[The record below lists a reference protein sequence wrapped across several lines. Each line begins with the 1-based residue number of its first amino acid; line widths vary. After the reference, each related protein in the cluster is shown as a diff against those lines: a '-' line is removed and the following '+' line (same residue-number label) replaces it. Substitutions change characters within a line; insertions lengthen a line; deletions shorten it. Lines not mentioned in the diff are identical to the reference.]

1 MYACVFVCVCACMC
15 VCACVLKI
23 TCTYVKYLRKFKAN
37 IKLHCQVLAIDSLG
51 STQLKAM
58 LHYIYSVATNW
69 DGIYDND
76 AGI

>member
-1 MYACVFVCVCACMC
+1 MC
-15 VCACVLKI
+15 VYACVLKI
-23 TCTYVKYLRKFKAN
+23 TCTYVKYLQKFKAN

-51 STQLKAM
+51 SAQLKAM
-58 LHYIYSVATNW
+58 LHYISAVATNW

>member
-1 MYACVFVCVCACMC
+1 MRVCARVCVRMHVC

-23 TCTYVKYLRKFKAN
+23 TCTYVKYLQIFKTN
-37 IKLHCQVLAIDSLG
+37 IKLNCQVLAIDSFG
-51 STQLKAM
+51 SAQLKAM